1 MLLFRSEEEIA
12 AWCRGRRRPVGA
24 VLGLDRLTKLARA
37 WYGDRLE
44 PGWRPRT
51 LQESQAVLADVG
63 LAGDFWRL
71 G

>member
-1 MLLFRSEEEIA
+1 MLLFRSEEEVR
-12 AWCRGRRRPVGA
+12 AWCAGRGREVGA
-24 VLGLDRLTKLARA
+24 ILGLGDLMVLARR
-37 WYGDRLE
+37 WYGDRLD

-51 LQESQAVLADVG
+51 LEASQRVLARAG